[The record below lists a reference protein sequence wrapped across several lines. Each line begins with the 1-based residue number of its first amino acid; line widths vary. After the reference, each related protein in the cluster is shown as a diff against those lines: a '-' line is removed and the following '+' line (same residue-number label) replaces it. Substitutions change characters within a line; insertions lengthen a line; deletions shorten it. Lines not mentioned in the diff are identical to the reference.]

1 MQISRR
7 VVPYQRSGGPR
18 PPARGPRPRR
28 IRHRSPELASL
39 QSVPSRADRPYAVV
53 VAVVIQVVGGS
64 MAGML
69 LLVAVDV
76 LMALTFALERLRIE
90 R

>member
-1 MQISRR
+1 
-7 VVPYQRSGGPR
+7 
-18 PPARGPRPRR
+18 
-28 IRHRSPELASL
+28 
-39 QSVPSRADRPYAVV
+39 V

-64 MAGML
+64 VAGML

-76 LMALTFALERLRIE
+76 LMALTFALESGRIE